1 MAYLAIHV
9 VFLLP
14 VYIFLVLL
22 EQTATDKLEHYLLY
36 TTYYL
41 IKVAASSFNTPL
53 ERRAPNGR
61 PATVLHYYTVLIKDL
76 IENTALK
83 FKNCAQHFNG
93 NTNNT

>member
-1 MAYLAIHV
+1 MVVGWCRLLFHSSKVIPRSVQKYTSCHV
-9 VFLLP
+9 YG
-14 VYIFLVLL
+14 YI
-22 EQTATDKLEHYLLY
+22 
-36 TTYYL
+36 TYYL

-61 PATVLHYYTVLIKDL
+61 PPTVLYYYTVLIKDL

-83 FKNCAQHFNG
+83 FKNCAQHFND

>member
-1 MAYLAIHV
+1 MESIFSTILTNNLCDV
-9 VFLLP
+9 P
-14 VYIFLVLL
+14 YI
-22 EQTATDKLEHYLLY
+22 YI
-36 TTYYL
+36 TYYL

-61 PATVLHYYTVLIKDL
+61 PASVLHYYTVLIKDL

>member
-1 MAYLAIHV
+1 MAYLAIYV

-41 IKVAASSFNTPL
+41 IKVAASSFYTPL
-53 ERRAPNGR
+53 ERRAPNG
-61 PATVLHYYTVLIKDL
+61 
-76 IENTALK
+76 
-83 FKNCAQHFNG
+83 
-93 NTNNT
+93 